1 MRADQNRASGVGWY
15 LVALSFAIGA
25 TPAVQRGHALSAYN
39 AGFMGFVPA
48 GAFVVAALAAVAGI
62 RWALMVPGLLI
73 VMCAAGLLSGR
84 MAGRRAA
91 ADRGPRTLPA
101 RRSQSAASHQ
111 QPRRLTWYR
120 QARR

>member
-1 MRADQNRASGVGWY
+1 MRADQDRASGVGWY

-48 GAFVVAALAAVAGI
+48 GAFVVAACSSSCARLACSPVG
-62 RWALMVPGLLI
+62 WQTGEQPQT
-73 VMCAAGLLSGR
+73 
-84 MAGRRAA
+84 AGRV
-91 ADRGPRTLPA
+91 TLPA
-101 RRSQSAASHQ
+101 RRSQSAASQQ